1 MVAAIPNGVAN
12 PDNAFPTG
20 PNPALTAPKPFFFLA
35 SNNFLEPGTAAAA
48 KPSSAPIADSSNNS
62 GASPTAA
69 CLSSRSN

>member
-35 SNNFLEPGTAAAA
+35 SNTFLEPGIAAAVT
-48 KPSSAPIADSSNNS
+48 PNYAPMFASSNNS